1 MIGSADLQK
10 LQKDGFCVVKGAL
23 RPEQVGRA
31 REALDRGA
39 DQMRQLTGS
48 THIEWL
54 DPNASNVRVPN
65 LPGVDRIFIDMLMDD
80 DALAATRSLLGE
92 HFIISNFS
100 ANNALPGSL
109 PMRIHSDQALGVP
122 APWLAPWA
130 VNVIWCLDDVDQ
142 ENGSTLYLPDS
153 HEYQSFE
160 DVPADAEQR
169 MVSFE
174 APAGSFIVMDG
185 RLWHSSGS
193 NISADRQRRMCF
205 AYYCCDFVRPQ
216 MNWTYS
222 ISPELVDMMDERT
235 KWMFGL
241 NVAGNARLGME
252 YTRLQPA

>member
-1 MIGSADLQK
+1 MTGPVSLQK
-10 LQKDGFCVVKGAL
+10 LQQDGFCVVEGAL
-23 RPEQVGRA
+23 LADQIDRA
-31 REALDRGA
+31 REALDRA
-39 DQMRQLTGS
+39 VTLLLEQTGS

-80 DALAATRSLLGE
+80 DALEATRGLLGA

-122 APWLAPWA
+122 APWISPWA
-130 VNVIWCLDDVDQ
+130 MNVIWCLDDVDR
-142 ENGSTLYLPDS
+142 ENGATLYLPGS
-153 HEYQSFE
+153 HLFQSFD
-160 DVPADAEQR
+160 DVPADAEKG
-169 MVSFE
+169 MVPFE
-174 APAGSFIVMDG
+174 APAGSFIAMDG

-193 NISADRQRRMCF
+193 NVSADRQRRMCF

-216 MNWTYS
+216 MNWAFS
-222 ISPELVDMMDERT
+222 IPSELVDTMDERT